1 MAILLVIK
9 GIGFESIFRQVVEL
23 LHEEGI
29 GPRVCIT
36 HIRI

>member
-23 LHEEGI
+23 AEGSDRAW
-29 GPRVCIT
+29 PAAAS
-36 HIRI
+36 